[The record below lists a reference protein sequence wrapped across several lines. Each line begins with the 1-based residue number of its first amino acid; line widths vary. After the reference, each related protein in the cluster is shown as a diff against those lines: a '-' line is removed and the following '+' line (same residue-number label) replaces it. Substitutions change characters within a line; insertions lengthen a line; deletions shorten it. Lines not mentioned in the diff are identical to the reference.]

1 MDRQVSAR
9 AVKSS
14 WKESLWGLH
23 GTRLIA
29 GDAAVI
35 FFFAF
40 LSFSFFFGFDRPG
53 KESETVEVE
62 VGGKSVLT
70 IDRDMDGIHEVMGP
84 LGTTRLEVRERRVRI
99 LSSPCPLKL
108 GIKAGWIGTTGEM
121 LVCLPNEVVV
131 RLPGSFPSEVDAV
144 SR

>member
-1 MDRQVSAR
+1 MDRQVSTR
-9 AVKSS
+9 AVKRS

-29 GDAAVI
+29 GDTAVI
-35 FFFAF
+35 FFFGF
-40 LSFSFFFGFDRPG
+40 LSISFFFGFDSTS
-53 KESETVEVE
+53 KEAGTVEVE

-70 IDRDMDGIHEVMGP
+70 IDRDMDGIHEVTGP
-84 LGTTRLEVRERRVRI
+84 LGPTRLEVRERRVRI
-99 LSSPCPLKL
+99 LSSPCPLKI
-108 GIKAGWIGTTGEM
+108 GIKAGWIGKAGEL

-131 RLPGSFPSEVDAV
+131 RLPGNLQNGVDAV